1 MSLVQ
6 QALAVLDA
14 DAAAVQATRSTV
26 DTPAFAEVAAV
37 LAHLPGKLLVTGAG
51 TSGAIAWRAA
61 HLFALVGC
69 PAFYMSPSEGL
80 HGGLGALRP
89 GDYVLALSKG
99 GASEELNAF
108 CARARELCSGVIAMT
123 AAPQSPFAMGADHV
137 LVVDLPPGG
146 DLGGIVAT
154 ASSLAMGA
162 LLDALVEVTRVARGT
177 TWEALL
183 HTHPSGAV
191 GRDAGA
197 SLSRLAGN
205 ISHA

>member
-1 MSLVQ
+1 MTLTG
-6 QALAVLDA
+6 QALAVLEA
-14 DAAAVQATRSTV
+14 DAKAVLSARATV
-26 DTPAFAEVAAV
+26 ATPAFAAVAAV
-37 LAHLPGKLLVTGAG
+37 LAGLPGKLLVTGAG

-69 PAFYMSPSEGL
+69 PAFYMPPSEGL

-99 GASEELNAF
+99 GASAELNAF
-108 CARARELCSGVIAMT
+108 CARARSLCSGIIALT
-123 AAPQSPFAMGADHV
+123 AAPQSPFATGADHV
-137 LVVDLPPGG
+137 LAIDLPPGG

-162 LLDALVEVTRVARGT
+162 LLDALAEVTRVARGT

-183 HTHPSGAV
+183 LSHPSGAV
-191 GRDAGA
+191 GRDAGL
-197 SLSRLAGN
+197 SLARLSGEAR
-205 ISHA
+205 HA